1 MILNKI
7 KVNFENFNKTYNYFT
22 CDIYA
27 TFEKILF
34 LMYDKDF
41 FTLYEYDDKS
51 ITASIYYVID
61 EISQFNNY
69 NLNYFTELFGYQPL
83 KYDEFY
89 QGLCEYY
96 NTDLEIIKEISESI
110 KRIIRYDLF
119 PDYFLH
125 SREKVA
131 IIGIG
136 EKSKIF

>member
-1 MILNKI
+1 
-7 KVNFENFNKTYNYFT
+7 
-22 CDIYA
+22 
-27 TFEKILF
+27 
-34 LMYDKDF
+34 MYDKDF